1 MAEGFSTAAANSVL
15 DAQVTAYPW
24 FKLHVGAP
32 GANGTSNAATE
43 TTRKSPSF
51 AAASS
56 ASKASSA
63 DAVWTSVA
71 GTEDYTH
78 WSQWSASS
86 GGTFGGSGT
95 VTANAVTTADTFT
108 IPSGQLVLTVPVA
121 S

>member
-32 GANGTSNAATE
+32 GPNGTASPATE
-43 TTRKSPSF
+43 TTRKNPAF
-51 AAASS
+51 AAASG
-56 ASKASSA
+56 ASKATSA
-63 DAVWTSVA
+63 DAAWTGVA

-78 WSQWSASS
+78 WSQWSAAS
-86 GGTFGGSGT
+86 GGSFGGSGT
-95 VTANAVTTADTFT
+95 VTANAMTTGDSFT
-108 IPSGQLVLTVPVA
+108 IPAGSLVLTVPTA

>member
-1 MAEGFSTAAANSVL
+1 MAEGFSTAAANAVL

-32 GANGTSNAATE
+32 GPAGTANAAVE
-43 TTRKSPSF
+43 TTRKNPAF

-63 DAVWTSVA
+63 DAAWTAVA

-78 WSQWSASS
+78 WTQWSASTAGS
-86 GGTFGGSGT
+86 FGGSGT
-95 VTANAVTTADTFT
+95 VTANAVTTSDSFT
-108 IPSGQLVLTVPVA
+108 IPAGSLVLTVPVA
-121 S
+121 T